1 MTPLLARSDRQ
12 NHALAEDQEACGPRR
27 MPSFAAQA
35 DLSHRVLAAPSR
47 FLAKL
52 GGFAVGWRDFGEF
65 SLCFGRPRDLTRL
78 NQPPP
83 PPPLPNDSQGAPQE
97 RHRGS
102 RARALNAV
110 QRDSFAAERRPSRG
124 PRQRRGL
131 CNSRQRDDDD
141 QGADSLSGRLA
152 GLNSR
157 LSD

>member
-12 NHALAEDQEACGPRR
+12 NHALAEDQEACGPRF
-27 MPSFAAQA
+27 MCSFAAQA
-35 DLSHRVLAAPSR
+35 DLSHRVLAAPSC
-47 FLAKL
+47 FLAEL
-52 GGFAVGWRDFGEF
+52 GGFPVGWRDFGEF

-83 PPPLPNDSQGAPQE
+83 PPNDSQGTPQE

-124 PRQRRGL
+124 LPQRRGL
-131 CNSRQRDDDD
+131 CNPRQRDDDD
-141 QGADSLSGRLA
+141 QGADSPSGRLA